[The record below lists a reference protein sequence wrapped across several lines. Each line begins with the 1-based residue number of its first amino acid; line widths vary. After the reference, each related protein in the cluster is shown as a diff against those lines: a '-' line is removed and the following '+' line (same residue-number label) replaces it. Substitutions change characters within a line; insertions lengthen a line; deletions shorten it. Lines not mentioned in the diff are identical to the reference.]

1 MTLDTGFITYS
12 RAGWI
17 DTIETVTC
25 SEVLEDS
32 DWNSFLTEIDVNSF
46 FSMPET
52 IGCPD
57 CADGGAEWIEIKLAN
72 GEKHKV
78 TFEYMNAPSA
88 FKNYISG
95 LRGLLEESQHC
106 GEY

>member
-1 MTLDTGFITYS
+1 
-12 RAGWI
+12 
-17 DTIETVTC
+17 
-25 SEVLEDS
+25 
-32 DWNSFLTEIDVNSF
+32 
-46 FSMPET
+46 MPET

-95 LRGLLEESQHC
+95 LRGLLEGSQALRRILIMALPPFQFNFD
-106 GEY
+106 Y